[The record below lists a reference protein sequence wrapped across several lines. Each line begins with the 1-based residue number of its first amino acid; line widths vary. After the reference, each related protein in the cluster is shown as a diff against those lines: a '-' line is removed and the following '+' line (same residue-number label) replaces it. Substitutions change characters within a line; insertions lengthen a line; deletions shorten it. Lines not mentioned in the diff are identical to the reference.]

1 MVSNR
6 RKTVRSTQLKSELNS
21 LNERQFPG
29 KLLEAEFGG
38 TNEETA
44 PQESKRVIGQ
54 HSAIDV
60 WAKQRVTRSS
70 TSLSNQDVVWW
81 FK

>member
-1 MVSNR
+1 
-6 RKTVRSTQLKSELNS
+6 
-21 LNERQFPG
+21 
-29 KLLEAEFGG
+29 
-38 TNEETA
+38 
-44 PQESKRVIGQ
+44 
-54 HSAIDV
+54 V